1 MTEATN
7 QSQSGTDAS
16 WFNRLNNSSLSARKR
31 TDLLIELTSKSD
43 TIREGTTYMLRNS
56 KIKFDDFEHAL
67 ALLKSANN
75 SYSLGMVETA
85 LQSQIEVVQKMSN
98 VDMPREKKSLCL
110 YTLQNMIFALGD
122 LHLKNGEKNDYVPR
136 ILQDLSQM
144 MLKGSALGMEWD
156 VLQDSVYSSD
166 YYDLNNPTL
175 AEWKFLDLNLIQKNM
190 KEFAQYQSTSHD
202 VTKQRVVQGGNGIS
216 AKGNTNVVTW
226 GLVELAKTSHVD
238 INRILNNALLKFDA
252 KQLKTNLP
260 EFFNFVRDSLEA
272 QTQGNSEIDYR
283 ILNEMAVA
291 AMHRIVD
298 FGNEQQKRM
307 MMLQQNNTEGRS
319 L

>member
-1 MTEATN
+1 MTEVTN
-7 QSQSGTDAS
+7 QSRSEKDTG
-16 WFNRLNNSSLSARKR
+16 WFTRLNNSGLSTRKR
-31 TDLLIELTSKSD
+31 TDLLIELTGKSD
-43 TIREGTTYMLRNS
+43 TIREGTAYMLRNP

-67 ALLKSANN
+67 AMLKNANN
-75 SYSLGMVETA
+75 SYSLGRVETA
-85 LQSQIEVVQKMSN
+85 LQTQIEVIQKMSH
-98 VDMPREKKSLCL
+98 VDMPREKKALCL

-122 LHLKNGEKNDYVPR
+122 LDLKNDKKNDYVPH

-144 MLKGSALGMEWD
+144 TLKGSELGMEWD
-156 VLQDSVYSSD
+156 TLLDSVYSSD
-166 YYDLNNPTL
+166 YYDLNNSTL

-190 KEFAQYQSTSHD
+190 KEFAQFQVNREQMIKQKFRQNNTETS
-202 VTKQRVVQGGNGIS
+202 VKS
-216 AKGNTNVVTW
+216 NTSVITW

-238 INRILNNALLKFDA
+238 INRILNSALVKFDA

-260 EFFNFVRDSLEA
+260 EFYNFVRDSLEE
-272 QTQGNSEIDYR
+272 QTHGAAEIDYR

-298 FGNEQQKRM
+298 FGSEQQKRM
-307 MMLQQNNTEGRS
+307 MMAQQNNTEGRS